1 MPLPSPNPRPKPA
14 RRKIVTFTTD
24 FGIADAYAAVM
35 KAAVLR
41 HFEDALLIDITHNVP
56 PQDILCGSITLERAV
71 DGFPPG
77 TVHLAVV
84 DPGVGTTRRMLICE
98 LNDQLI
104 VAPDNGLITWPWRRH
119 KNGRAHEITWRPATP
134 PSHTFHGRD
143 IFAPIAGML
152 AAGANIGS
160 LSHPISDPVLFDIA
174 PIAQNERTGTIIHV
188 DHYGNATTNI
198 CYQTFFAEN
207 LKNIRLKRRPLGTLK
222 KTYCDVPPGEPLAL
236 IGSSGLLEI
245 AVRDGSAAKTLKLKV
260 GDEVFVQ

>member
-1 MPLPSPNPRPKPA
+1 MPPPSPKPRPIQHQ
-14 RRKIVTFTTD
+14 RKIVTFTTD
-24 FGIADAYAAVM
+24 FGLSDAYAAVM

-41 HFEDALLIDITHNVP
+41 HCAGVLLIDITHNVP

-104 VAPDNGLITWPWRRH
+104 VSPDNGLITWSWRRH
-119 KNGRAHEITWRPATP
+119 AGGRAHEITWRPATA

-143 IFAPIAGML
+143 IFGPVAGML
-152 AAGANIGS
+152 AAGTKLSS
-160 LSHPISDPVLFDIA
+160 LAQPISDPVLFDIA
-174 PIAQNERTGTIIHV
+174 PIATDERTGTIIHL

-198 CYQTFFAEN
+198 CHQTLFTEN
-207 LKNIRLKRRPLGTLK
+207 LKTIRVKRRPIGTLK